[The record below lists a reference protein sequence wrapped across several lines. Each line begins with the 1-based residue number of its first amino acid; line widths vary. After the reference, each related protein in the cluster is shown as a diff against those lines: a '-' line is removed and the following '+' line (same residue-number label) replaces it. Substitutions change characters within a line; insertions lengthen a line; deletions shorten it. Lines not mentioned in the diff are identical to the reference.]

1 MKKLLSLILI
11 IGLLF
16 ALAGCGGGNGSEVSV
31 SAVDMGLDNVNN
43 GIRDI
48 IAVNA
53 EMPAV
58 ALADETAQKAINDDL
73 KLLQTDFMKRLGD
86 LFAAA
91 NEYTAAMADA
101 GIDDALFAMDL
112 KVRDAY
118 VNGDVLSIVLEEYS
132 YTGGAHGS
140 SLRCAFNYDLNDG
153 HLLAWE
159 EISADSTALA
169 KTLKEYIIAQASSNS
184 YDDYYFFD
192 YYEEYLDSAFGDG
205 TWYFSNE
212 GLTIIYNQYTIA
224 PYAAGIIEFTI
235 PLEEIE
241 QLALNANNSEPTAKG
256 EFEIIHYSDG
266 DKEDIKL
273 SAGDMYMQDKES
285 FLLTAQENMGWVK
298 VYSANYYDGV
308 DSTYYA
314 EKLLLMTSNLKKGEA
329 LQLKYPLKDE
339 TAYIVV
345 SVETNQGTVNYVLV
359 DDGTIEANKLD
370 GTNGEF
376 VK

>member
-48 IAVNA
+48 IEVNA
-53 EMPAV
+53 EMPTV
-58 ALADETAQKAINDDL
+58 ALADETVQKAINDDL
-73 KLLQTDFMKRLGD
+73 KLLQTEFMQRLGE

-118 VNGDVLSIVLEEYS
+118 VNGDILSIVLEEYC

-159 EISADSTALA
+159 EISADSSALA

-273 SAGDMYMQDKES
+273 SAGDMYMQEKDS
-285 FLLTAQENMGWVK
+285 FILTAQENMDSVK
-298 VYSANYYDGV
+298 VYRANYYEGE
-308 DSTYYA
+308 DSTFYA

-329 LQLKYPLKDE
+329 LQLKYPLNDGL
-339 TAYIVV
+339 AYIIV

-370 GTNGEF
+370 GANGEF

>member
-48 IAVNA
+48 IEVNA
-53 EMPAV
+53 EMPTV
-58 ALADETAQKAINDDL
+58 ALADETVQKAINDDL
-73 KLLQTDFMKRLGD
+73 KLLQTEFMQRLGE

-118 VNGDVLSIVLEEYS
+118 VNGDILSIVLEQYS

-273 SAGDMYMQDKES
+273 SAGDMYVQDKDS
-285 FLLTAQENMGWVK
+285 FLLTAQENMDSVK
-298 VYSANYYDGV
+298 VYRANYYEGE
-308 DSTYYA
+308 DSTFYA
-314 EKLLLMTSNLKKGEA
+314 DKLLLMTSNLKKGEA
-329 LQLKYPLKDE
+329 LQLKYPLNDGL
-339 TAYIVV
+339 AYIIV

-370 GTNGEF
+370 GANGEF

>member
-48 IAVNA
+48 IEVNA
-53 EMPAV
+53 EMPTV
-58 ALADETAQKAINDDL
+58 ALADETVQKAINDDL
-73 KLLQTDFMKRLGD
+73 KLLQTEFMQRLGE
-86 LFAAA
+86 LFSDA

-118 VNGDVLSIVLEEYS
+118 VNGDILSIVLEEYC

-159 EISADSTALA
+159 EISADSSALA

-273 SAGDMYMQDKES
+273 SAGDMYMQDKDS
-285 FLLTAQENMGWVK
+285 FILTAQENMDSVK
-298 VYSANYYDGV
+298 VYRANYYEGE
-308 DSTYYA
+308 DSTFYA

-329 LQLKYPLKDE
+329 LQLKYPLNDGL
-339 TAYIVV
+339 AYIIV

-370 GTNGEF
+370 GANGEF

>member
-16 ALAGCGGGNGSEVSV
+16 TLAGCGGGNGSEVSV

-48 IAVNA
+48 IEVNA
-53 EMPAV
+53 EMPTV
-58 ALADETAQKAINDDL
+58 ALADETVQKAINDDL
-73 KLLQTDFMKRLGD
+73 KLLQTDFMQRLGD
-86 LFAAA
+86 LFADA

-140 SLRCAFNYDLNDG
+140 SLRCAFNYDLKDG

-159 EISADSTALA
+159 EISADSSTLA

-241 QLALNANNSEPTAKG
+241 QLALNTNNSESTAKG
-256 EFEIIHYSDG
+256 EFEIIHYTDG
-266 DKEDIKL
+266 EKDDIKL
-273 SAGDMYMQDKES
+273 SAGDMYMQDKDS

-314 EKLLLMTSNLKKGEA
+314 DKLLLMTSNLKKGEA
-329 LQLKYPLKDE
+329 LQLKYPLNDGL
-339 TAYIVV
+339 AYIIV

>member
-159 EISADSTALA
+159 EISADSSALV

-329 LQLKYPLKDE
+329 LQLKYPLNDGL
-339 TAYIVV
+339 AYIIV
-345 SVETNQGTVNYVLV
+345 SIETNQGTVNYVLV

>member
-16 ALAGCGGGNGSEVSV
+16 ALAGCGGEGVREVSV
-31 SAVDMGLDNVNN
+31 RAVDMGLDNVNN

-48 IAVNA
+48 IEVQA
-53 EMPAV
+53 EVPEV
-58 ALADETAQKAINDDL
+58 ILADETVQKAINDDL
-73 KLLQTDFMKRLGD
+73 KLLQTEFMQRLGE
-86 LFAAA
+86 LFSDA

-112 KVRDAY
+112 NVRDAY
-118 VNGDVLSIVLEEYS
+118 VNGDILSIVLEEYC

-159 EISADSTALA
+159 EISADSSALA

-241 QLALNANNSEPTAKG
+241 QLALNANNSAPTAKG

-273 SAGDMYMQDKES
+273 SAGDMYMQDKDS
-285 FLLTAQENMGWVK
+285 FILTAQENMGWVK
-298 VYSANYYDGV
+298 VYRANYYEGE
-308 DSTYYA
+308 DSTFYA

-329 LQLKYPLKDE
+329 LQLKYPLNDGL
-339 TAYIVV
+339 AYIIV